1 MSRIPGLRGL
11 THGLRI
17 VSAAAALTL
26 LSAGAA
32 QAATVSQADA
42 SAIQIAALTVPLI
55 PDSSAANDG
64 STPKV
69 TSSLDGLIPL
79 FPGVTL
85 TNTGVYDQT
94 AVARDNGTS
103 AACAGIVGNG
113 GTLSVG
119 DDGSCVA
126 STSGP
131 AIVNLPSFA
140 VAGTGFR
147 FRLEAS
153 SLYSYCTAGPADGT
167 SGFSAG
173 STLANVTLVAQT
185 VVLGIP
191 GPEVRIPVNANGS
204 LSIPAPFSAVI
215 SLDVNKVDTTGPQTS
230 ATALHIGMG
239 PNSSV
244 ASIDIGKTV
253 CGDNARTADV
263 PGLPLT
269 PAGLATASATAAV
282 LGGSVYAGRKLRKG
296 SATAA

>member
-17 VSAAAALTL
+17 VSAAAALTVL
-26 LSAGAA
+26 TAGTA
-32 QAATVSQADA
+32 QAATVSQAEA
-42 SAIQIAALTVPLI
+42 SAIQIAALSVPLI
-55 PDSSAANDG
+55 PDSEAANDG
-64 STPKV
+64 SVPTV
-69 TSSLDGLIPL
+69 TDSLDGLIPL
-79 FPGVTL
+79 FPGVSL

-94 AVARDNGTS
+94 AVARDDGTS

-119 DDGSCVA
+119 DDGTCVP

-153 SLYSYCTAGPADGT
+153 ALYSYCTAGPSDAT
-167 SGFSAG
+167 TGFSAG
-173 STLANVTLVAQT
+173 STLANVTLIAQT
-185 VVLGIP
+185 VILGIP
-191 GPEVRIPVNANGS
+191 GPEVKIPINADGS
-204 LSIPAPFSAVI
+204 FSIPAPFSSVI

-239 PNSSV
+239 PNSSI
-244 ASIDIGKTV
+244 ASIDIGKSV
-253 CGDNARTADV
+253 CGGNALTADV
-263 PGLPLT
+263 PSLPLT
-269 PAGLATASATAAV
+269 PAGIATAAATAAV
-282 LGGSVYAGRKLRKG
+282 LGGSVYAGRKMRKG

>member
-17 VSAAAALTL
+17 VSAAAALTVL
-26 LSAGAA
+26 TAGTA
-32 QAATVSQADA
+32 QAATVSQAEA

-55 PDSSAANDG
+55 PDSAAANDG

-85 TNTGVYDQT
+85 TNTGLYDQT

-119 DDGSCVA
+119 DDGKCVA

-131 AIVNLPSFA
+131 ALINLPSFA

-153 SLYSYCTAGPADGT
+153 SLYSYCTAGPSDGT
-167 SGFSAG
+167 TGFSAG
-173 STLANVTLVAQT
+173 STLANVTLIAQT
-185 VVLGIP
+185 VILGIP
-191 GPEVRIPVNANGS
+191 GPEVKIPVNANGS
-204 LSIPAPFSAVI
+204 FSIPAPFSSVI

-239 PNSSV
+239 PNSSI

-269 PAGLATASATAAV
+269 PAGLATATATAAV

-296 SATAA
+296 TATAA

>member
-1 MSRIPGLRGL
+1 MSRSTGLRSL
-11 THGLRI
+11 SHGLR
-17 VSAAAALTL
+17 VVAAAAALTL
-26 LSAGAA
+26 LTAGSA
-32 QAATVSQADA
+32 QAATVSQAEA
-42 SAIQIAALTVPLI
+42 SAIQIEALSTPLI
-55 PDSSAANDG
+55 PFSDATNDG
-64 STPKV
+64 SVPTV
-69 TSSLDGLIPL
+69 TDSLDGAIPL

-85 TNTGVYDQT
+85 TNTGVYSQT
-94 AVARDNGTS
+94 AVAGDDGTS

-119 DDGSCVA
+119 DDGTCSA

-131 AIVNLPSFA
+131 ALVNLPSFA

-153 SLYSYCTAGPADGT
+153 ALYSYCTAGPADGT
-167 SGFSAG
+167 SGFDAG

-191 GPEVRIPVNANGS
+191 GPEVRIPINADGS
-204 LSIPAPFSAVI
+204 FSIPAPFSSVI

-230 ATALHIGMG
+230 ASALHIGLG
-239 PNSSV
+239 PNSSI

-253 CGDNARTADV
+253 CGDNALTADV

-269 PAGLATASATAAV
+269 PGSIATAAATVAV
-282 LGGSVYAGRKLRKG
+282 LGGSVYAGRKLRKDQ
-296 SATAA
+296 AAAA